1 MLHARLYHEKC
12 LSFTAMRV
20 QSNFPQQTTKMPWF
34 GSRLQDAV
42 VNFLLV
48 VKERNMRE
56 RAKIVTREESD
67 RRLGVF

>member
-1 MLHARLYHEKC
+1 
-12 LSFTAMRV
+12 
-20 QSNFPQQTTKMPWF
+20 MPWF
-34 GSRLQDAV
+34 GSRLQDV

-56 RAKIVTREESD
+56 RANIVTREESD